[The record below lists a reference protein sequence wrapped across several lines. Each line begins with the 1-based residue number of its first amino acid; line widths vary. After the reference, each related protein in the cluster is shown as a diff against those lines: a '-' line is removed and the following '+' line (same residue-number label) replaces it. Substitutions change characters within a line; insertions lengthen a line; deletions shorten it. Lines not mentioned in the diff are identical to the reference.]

1 MVEHHVCGILGMD
14 LGHQAQGG
22 QHGGR
27 DLNCGFHVA
36 LHSSPALRRSPAS
49 IPLKAQLGKVPGA
62 SGRGWRSH
70 HPWQG

>member
-36 LHSSPALRRSPAS
+36 LHSSPVPPALSN
-49 IPLKAQLGKVPGA
+49 
-62 SGRGWRSH
+62 
-70 HPWQG
+70 